1 MMRVLR
7 AGFTYFAMVFGAGFL
22 LGMVRVPFLVPRVG
36 ERTAEL
42 LEMPVM
48 FVVILLAARFLVR
61 RFQLA
66 ASLSESGAAGIIG
79 LALLVG
85 AELSLALL
93 LQEQSLASYIAS
105 RDPVSGSVYLVMLG
119 VYAVMPMLVASRSHR
134 HRKP

>member
-1 MMRVLR
+1 MMRALR
-7 AGFTYFAMVFGAGFL
+7 AGLAYFAMVFGAGFL
-22 LGMVRVPFLVPRVG
+22 MGMVRVPFLVPRLG
-36 ERTAEL
+36 ERMAEL

-61 RFQLA
+61 RFGLA
-66 ASLSESGAAGIIG
+66 FSLSESGAAGIVG

-93 LQEQSLASYIAS
+93 LQDQSLASYIAS

-119 VYAVMPMLVASRSHR
+119 VYAVMPTLVARGASPGR
-134 HRKP
+134 